1 MHPTRMV
8 ASYVF
13 SGSGSGKRPCLDPS
27 HTRQRTSES
36 TDILSISGT
45 RSARNFDHV
54 FAPEYRGVFAAEME
68 LEPATS
74 QGSDWAYVGSRVGR
88 QAMRDQNL
96 DVEDCGGAARLV
108 RGHQVHH
115 VIHRPPRPRCPRPHR
130 SLQYW
135 ASPALLI
142 CSPLRLVRQRCRVR

>member
-1 MHPTRMV
+1 MV

-27 HTRQRTSES
+27 HTRQRTSDS
-36 TDILSISGT
+36 TDILSGSGT
-45 RSARNFDHV
+45 RSARDFDHV

-96 DVEDCGGAARLV
+96 DVEDW
-108 RGHQVHH
+108 
-115 VIHRPPRPRCPRPHR
+115 RCR
-130 SLQYW
+130 SLGRRSPS
-135 ASPALLI
+135 ASRDTPTTSTSLPSSTPLATVLGLPCFADLFTVAPGASAL
-142 CSPLRLVRQRCRVR
+142 